1 MMGRE
6 MQDVGAYREITVK
19 PIGGM
24 LGAEISGV
32 DLRDCTDDAFAEI
45 RRAFAD
51 HSVICFR
58 DQSLTALE
66 WEAFGARFGQ
76 LSITSYVPPL
86 KGTTYIQHFLREAD
100 FKWGDRNFGDNWH
113 QDQTIRE
120 GPNIVA
126 GLYSVDSP
134 RMGGDTMFTSLY
146 AAFETLS
153 PRLQA
158 ICEDLVLIHSA
169 TGLYGRDGYGGPGV
183 KKAIDRAAFTLTDDQ
198 LRDHLAK
205 ETRHPLIIRHPVTGR
220 RILYISGPYAV
231 RFDGMTEEESTP
243 LISYLYNHAQRPE
256 FTIRWRWEPGQVV
269 VWDNWACM
277 HFGVQDY
284 FGQRREMY
292 RFEVEGPKPEAAR
305 AGQSSQAEADLL
317 DRG

>member
-1 MMGRE
+1 
-6 MQDVGAYREITVK
+6 MQDIGAYREISVK

-24 LGAEISGV
+24 LGAEVSGV
-32 DLRDCTDDAFAEI
+32 ELRACSENAFAEI
-45 RRAFAD
+45 RRAIAD

-58 DQSLTALE
+58 GQSLTALE

-86 KGTTYIQHFLREAD
+86 AGTTYIQHFLREAD

-120 GPNIVA
+120 APNILA

-158 ICEDLVLIHSA
+158 LCEDLVLVHSA
-169 TGLYGRDGYGGPGV
+169 TGLYGPDGNGGPGF
-183 KKAIDRAAFTLTDDQ
+183 KKAISRASFTLTDDQ
-198 LRDHLAK
+198 LRDHLAR
-205 ETRHPLIIRHPVTGR
+205 ETRHPLVIRHPVTGR
-220 RILYISGPYAV
+220 SILYISGPYAV
-231 RFDGMTEEESTP
+231 RFDGMTEDESMP

-256 FTIRWRWEPGQVV
+256 FAMRWRWEAGQVV

-292 RFEVEGPKPEAAR
+292 RFEVEGPKPEAASPDCHAQTQIGALER
-305 AGQSSQAEADLL
+305 V
-317 DRG
+317 